1 MSEPTFYVFQGE
13 DELALRERLA
23 DLRARLGDP
32 TVADLN
38 TSLFDGKTVSLGQ
51 IQNAAGSA
59 PFLSD
64 RRLVIVENLFKTPNG
79 DTLLE
84 GLLAYLPTLP
94 DWARVIFVETPAKLP
109 ASHPLIR
116 LASEDPRGLV
126 VNFDPPDNLERW
138 IMKRATLYQA
148 KIEPQAAHELA
159 ERVHGDP
166 RLADVELAKLAT
178 YVDGQHPI
186 ALGDVALLTPYTTE
200 ANIFHM
206 VDALGHGDGR
216 TAARLLHRL
225 LDEGDDP
232 LRIFGMI
239 VRQYRLLIL
248 AREHLDTGLPEYQ
261 AADTLGL
268 HSYVAQKA
276 IEQSRAYRL
285 DDLERVYRFLLATDL
300 SVKTGEVDIALALDL
315 LVSTLTGV

>member
-13 DELALRERLA
+13 DELTLRERLT

-32 TVADLN
+32 IIADLN
-38 TSLFDGKTVSLGQ
+38 TTTLDGKTVSLGQ

-59 PFLSD
+59 PFLSE
-64 RRLVIVENLFKTPNG
+64 RRLVIVENLFKTANG
-79 DTLLE
+79 DALLD

-116 LASEDPRGLV
+116 LANEHPRGRV

-138 IMKRATLYQA
+138 IMKRAARYEA
-148 KIEPQAAHELA
+148 SVEPQAAHELA
-159 ERVHGDP
+159 ERIHGDL

-178 YVDGQHPI
+178 YVDGQRPI
-186 ALGDVALLTPYTTE
+186 APDDVALFTPYTAE
-200 ANIFHM
+200 ANIFQM
-206 VDALGHGDGR
+206 VDAFGHGDGR

-225 LDEGDDP
+225 LDEGEEP
-232 LRIFGMI
+232 LKIFGMI

-248 AREHLDTGLPEYQ
+248 AREHLDSGLPEHQ

-285 DDLERVYRFLLATDL
+285 DQLERVYRFLLATDL
-300 SVKTGEVDIALALDL
+300 SIKTGEVDPTLALDL
-315 LVSTLTGV
+315 LASTLTSG